1 MEPVLLELIVIV
13 YYQFIIQND
22 NFVLK
27 NDEII
32 KCKLLKMIYI
42 SKNTGC
48 AIFLIVLLYINV
60 FDFSILFKRN
70 ASLISVLLYCAH
82 DFIRPPEM
90 KWDMT
95 LHHYLTIIL
104 ASYGLFSPNVPWVY
118 IQIFLLT
125 EVSTVFLVLKKYNIN
140 NVVVNLA
147 FVATFLYYR
156 VFNLFRLLF
165 IWCLNYKGFKPPI
178 IAYYSSLILY
188 GLNIYWM
195 FKIFYMVFQ
204 MRRKTKI

>member
-1 MEPVLLELIVIV
+1 
-13 YYQFIIQND
+13 
-22 NFVLK
+22 
-27 NDEII
+27 
-32 KCKLLKMIYI
+32 MIYI

-60 FDFSILFKRN
+60 FDFSTFIKRN
-70 ASLISVLLYCAH
+70 SSLLSVLIYCAH
-82 DFIRPPEM
+82 DFIRPPAM

-95 LHHYLTIIL
+95 LHHYLTVIL
-104 ASYGLFSPNVPWVY
+104 ASYGLFSPNIPWVF
-118 IQIFLLT
+118 IQTFLLT

-140 NVVVNLA
+140 HIVVNLA

-165 IWCLNYKGFKPPI
+165 IQCLHYDGYKPPI
-178 IAYYSSLILY
+178 IAYYSSLMLY

-195 FKIFYMVFQ
+195 LKIFHVMY
-204 MRRKTKI
+204 RLRNKIN